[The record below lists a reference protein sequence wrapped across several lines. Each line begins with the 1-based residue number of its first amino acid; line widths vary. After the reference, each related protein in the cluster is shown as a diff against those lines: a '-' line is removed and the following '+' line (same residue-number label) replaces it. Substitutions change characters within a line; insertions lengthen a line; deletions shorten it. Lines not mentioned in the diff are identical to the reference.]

1 MLKDNYGNKLGTG
14 SQSARDFY
22 IDGVEGFLSARPGTE
37 DAFRDAAQADET
49 FALAHVGIARCRL
62 LMGDGVGAKEAMALA
77 RTGLPGLSEREAAHV
92 DAIGRIVDGD
102 GPGAYKAI
110 RTHVM

>member
-37 DAFRDAAQADET
+37 EAFRDAAQADET
-49 FALAHVGIARCRL
+49 FALPTWASR
-62 LMGDGVGAKEAMALA
+62 GV
-77 RTGLPGLSEREAAHV
+77 
-92 DAIGRIVDGD
+92 
-102 GPGAYKAI
+102 AY
-110 RTHVM
+110 